1 MALLISCMCSPC
13 AHHVLTMCSPC
24 AHHVHMHLNG
34 DFRFVI
40 KQLRTYHIKMQ
51 LKVHVNG
58 NYCNIHSAKQL
69 TNIIGFPLVTPMSFT
84 MQGWLRVTMILAS
97 RMNSCDHTEQNPMRL
112 TSPHKEPQFRPIPVW
127 SRGQLHFTSLG
138 AGMRLAPRLTPAYLS
153 PNW

>member
-1 MALLISCMCSPC
+1 
-13 AHHVLTMCSPC
+13 
-24 AHHVHMHLNG
+24 
-34 DFRFVI
+34 
-40 KQLRTYHIKMQ
+40 MQ

-112 TSPHKEPQFRPIPVW
+112 TSPHKEPQVRPILVYQARPI
-127 SRGQLHFTSLG
+127 SL
-138 AGMRLAPRLTPAYLS
+138 AHWKLCREERERV
-153 PNW
+153 